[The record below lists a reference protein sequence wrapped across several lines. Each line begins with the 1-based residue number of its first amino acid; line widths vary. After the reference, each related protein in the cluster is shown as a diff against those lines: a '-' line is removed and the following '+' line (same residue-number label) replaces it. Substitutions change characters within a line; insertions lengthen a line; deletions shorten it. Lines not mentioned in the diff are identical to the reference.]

1 MARLSCRIVQQTVM
15 TTVTIT
21 HIMINN
27 VVAMTIKAMTTPLGS
42 WPSACVCV
50 CVCVRKREREVRL
63 SDKNLYY
70 VTKKSIDRS

>member
-27 VVAMTIKAMTTPLGS
+27 VIAMTIKAMTTPLGS

-50 CVCVRKREREVRL
+50 CEKEREREVRL

-70 VTKKSIDRS
+70 VTKNR